1 MKKRIFVLLGHP
13 GDKSLTCF
21 FGRQYIEGAKSSDHE
36 VRVEHIGSLDFD
48 PVLWEGHSEVQ
59 KLEPDLKR
67 VQENIK
73 WADHLVLVF
82 PIWWGDMPGIL
93 KGMFDRMFLPG
104 FAFKFHKS
112 GFMWERL
119 LKRKSARIIVTM
131 DNFPLIQRLFFGS
144 FTSTVKRSLLWFSGV
159 KPVRLTSIGRVSKM
173 SEVKKKSWQRKIRKL
188 GEKAK

>member
-1 MKKRIFVLLGHP
+1 
-13 GDKSLTCF
+13 
-21 FGRQYIEGAKSSDHE
+21 
-36 VRVEHIGSLDFD
+36 
-48 PVLWEGHSEVQ
+48 
-59 KLEPDLKR
+59 
-67 VQENIK
+67 
-73 WADHLVLVF
+73 
-82 PIWWGDMPGIL
+82 
-93 KGMFDRMFLPG
+93 MFLPG